1 MAHAKAIVGAVW
13 VLALVGAVFASSTLA
28 SLSRFVLAVLVVA
41 HVVECVVYL
50 PKLRR
55 APGSLAGQLWQTFLF
70 GIAHLRELPSGEQA
84 AGPG

>member
-13 VLALVGAVFASSTLA
+13 FLALVGTVFASSTLA
-28 SLSRFVLAVLVVA
+28 SLCRFVLAVLVVA
-41 HVVECVVYL
+41 HVLECVVYL

-55 APGSLAGQLWQTFLF
+55 AHGSLAGHLWHTFLF
-70 GIAHLRELPSGEQA
+70 GIAHLRTLPSGEEA